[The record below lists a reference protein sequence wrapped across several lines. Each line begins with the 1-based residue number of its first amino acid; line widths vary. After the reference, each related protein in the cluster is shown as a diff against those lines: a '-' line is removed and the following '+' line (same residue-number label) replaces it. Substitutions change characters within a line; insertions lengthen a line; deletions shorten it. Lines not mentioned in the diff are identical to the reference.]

1 MTFENIIVFINKHI
15 ALRGLG
21 AIGLVIAVLMLVI
34 GFFRT
39 LLLVVLTL
47 LFGVYGYF
55 IDKLGFRGANKAI
68 ANLFRR
74 KRLICRRWTLQTT
87 DFQNRLSFFQKTCN
101 RFNTKERLF
110 GIFKIHNIQHT

>member
-1 MTFENIIVFINKHI
+1 MTFENIIAFIKKHK
-15 ALRGLG
+15 AMLGLG
-21 AIGLVIAVLMLVI
+21 AIGLEIAFLMLVI

-68 ANLFRR
+68 ANLLRANDD
-74 KRLICRRWTLQTT
+74 LQQGGLAEYG
-87 DFQNRLSFFQKTCN
+87 FSKQNK
-101 RFNTKERLF
+101 LF
-110 GIFKIHNIQHT
+110 SKNV

>member
-1 MTFENIIVFINKHI
+1 MTFENIIAFIKKHK
-15 ALRGLG
+15 AMLGLG
-21 AIGLVIAVLMLVI
+21 AIGLEIAFLMLI

-74 KRLICRRWTLQTT
+74 KR
-87 DFQNRLSFFQKTCN
+87 
-101 RFNTKERLF
+101 
-110 GIFKIHNIQHT
+110 

>member
-1 MTFENIIVFINKHI
+1 MTFENIIAFIKKHK
-15 ALRGLG
+15 AMLGLG
-21 AIGLVIAVLMLVI
+21 AIGLEIAFLMLVI

-39 LLLVVLTL
+39 LLLTL

-74 KRLICRRWTLQTT
+74 KR
-87 DFQNRLSFFQKTCN
+87 
-101 RFNTKERLF
+101 
-110 GIFKIHNIQHT
+110 

>member
-1 MTFENIIVFINKHI
+1 MTFENIIAFIKKHK
-15 ALRGLG
+15 AMLGLG
-21 AIGLVIAVLMLVI
+21 AIGRLEIAFLMLVI

-74 KRLICRRWTLQTT
+74 KR
-87 DFQNRLSFFQKTCN
+87 
-101 RFNTKERLF
+101 
-110 GIFKIHNIQHT
+110 